1 MGLCYITN
9 GHTGDQLSDIL
20 VSFFAYEIKIGY
32 LRKCLF
38 NSQNQDVVIFQGS
51 STDCNSKIHCV
62 KLIM

>member
-9 GHTGDQLSDIL
+9 GHPGDQLSDIL
-20 VSFFAYEIKIGY
+20 VSFFAYETKIGY

-38 NSQNQDVVIFQGS
+38 NQDFVIFQGS
-51 STDCNSKIHCV
+51 SNDCNSKIHCV